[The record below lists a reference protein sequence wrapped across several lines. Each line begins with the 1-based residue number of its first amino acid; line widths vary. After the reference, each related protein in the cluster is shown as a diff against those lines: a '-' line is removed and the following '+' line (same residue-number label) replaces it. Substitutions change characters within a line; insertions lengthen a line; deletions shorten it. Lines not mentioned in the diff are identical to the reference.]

1 MKKLTIFPTT
11 PKFSEKNHFFKER
24 RFLTNASFL
33 GKMLFHDSEALFS
46 NGPLDSDP
54 GIYTLRTFNAN
65 A

>member
-1 MKKLTIFPTT
+1 MQV
-11 PKFSEKNHFFKER
+11 FFE
-24 RFLTNASFL
+24 
-33 GKMLFHDSEALFS
+33 KMLFHDGEALFS